1 VYSLLEFILHPTR
14 VPRGAQ
20 KLTAYIRNASDF
32 VVRNVVV
39 TLHSL
44 NEKALSVKPCEKF
57 IHALMPGEE
66 VSAEFDVLAA
76 SDAKV
81 YISLSGFKNADIFFR
96 LNSST
101 HRINV
106 DKTASV
112 VLLN

>member
-1 VYSLLEFILHPTR
+1 VYSLLECVLQPTR
-14 VPRGAQ
+14 VHRGAQ
-20 KLTAYIRNASDF
+20 KLTANIKNASDV

-44 NEKALSVKPCEKF
+44 NERALTVKLGEKF
-57 IHALMPGEE
+57 IYALMPGEDAF
-66 VSAEFDVLAA
+66 AEFDVLAS

-81 YISLSGFKNADIFFR
+81 YVSLSGFKNADMFFR

-101 HRINV
+101 HKV
-106 DKTASV
+106 HVEKTASV